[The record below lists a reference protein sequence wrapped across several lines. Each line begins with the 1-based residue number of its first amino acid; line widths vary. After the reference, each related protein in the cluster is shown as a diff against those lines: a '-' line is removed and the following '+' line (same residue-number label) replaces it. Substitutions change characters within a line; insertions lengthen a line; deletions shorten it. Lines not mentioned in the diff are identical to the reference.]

1 MEATSTAAPCGYRT
15 VTPYLTIKGAAK
27 AIDFYK
33 SIFGASERM
42 RMEAPHGMIG
52 HAELTIG
59 DAVIMLSDEWPD
71 MDCKGPEALG
81 GSPVSLHIYVD
92 DVDATADR
100 AVAAGATLKR
110 PPKDEFWGDRMGT
123 IVDPFGHVWLI
134 STHVEDVAPDEMK
147 RRAEAAMRE
156 MAGS

>member
-1 MEATSTAAPCGYRT
+1 MEATSTATPACYHT
-15 VTPYLTIKGAAK
+15 VSPYLTIKGAAK

-33 SIFGASERM
+33 TIFGASERM
-42 RMEAPHGMIG
+42 RMEGPDGRIG
-52 HAELTIG
+52 HAELVIG
-59 DAVIMLSDEWPD
+59 DAVIMLADEWPD
-71 MDCKGPEALG
+71 MDCKGPESFG
-81 GSPVSLHIYVD
+81 GSPVSLHIYVQ

-123 IVDPFGHVWLI
+123 IIDPFGHVWLI
-134 STHVEDVAPDEMK
+134 STHMEDVAPDEMR

-156 MAGS
+156 MAGG